1 MIRAKSKDGSLKE
14 VRLLRESELWR
25 LINSHEEEGSAE
37 GKSSHR
43 ETKQEAVGGNLMKND
58 KCMSQDS
65 DDSDREERQQFKF
78 CLACKL

>member
-25 LINSHEEEGSAE
+25 FINSHEEEGSEE
-37 GKSSHR
+37 GK
-43 ETKQEAVGGNLMKND
+43 
-58 KCMSQDS
+58 CISQNS
-65 DDSDREERQQFKF
+65 DDSDREERQKFKF